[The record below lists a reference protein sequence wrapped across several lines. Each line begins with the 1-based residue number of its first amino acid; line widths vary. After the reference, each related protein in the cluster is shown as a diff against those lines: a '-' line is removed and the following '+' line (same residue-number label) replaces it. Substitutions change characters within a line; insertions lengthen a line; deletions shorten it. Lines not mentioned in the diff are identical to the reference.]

1 MQYRNITNPDFIL
14 PVSHQNNFTWNRYY
28 DLRFDLTRSLKLDF
42 SAVNASRIGDPLKLN
57 TLNQGIYELRRDSIW
72 RSILEGGRNTH
83 YHHTWNA
90 TYTLPINKIPLLEWT
105 SASAVYQAGYDWN
118 LAPVTRGDYQ
128 LGNSIS
134 NMNSIQLNGQ
144 LDFIQLYS
152 KVPYLRRVNQ
162 KYSEFSRGRE
172 RGQENSRQRYS
183 STKSG
188 ACPKYTEQNLKLKK
202 DAPYSFFHKLGSS
215 SVQVKIADKSG
226 KPISGQVKVVNDN
239 RIIFTPITDSD
250 GVSVEITPKKDKDTA
265 PKINFGEITSRF
277 LMMLY
282 NVNISYSEN
291 GGTSL
296 SLPAGKQLLGLNNYS
311 GGNGSSLHP
320 VCHLFLDT
328 KMRDLV

>member
-162 KYSEFSRGRE
+162 KYSEFSRGRRRARKTAAKDIRVNKIRCLSKIHGTEPETQE
-172 RGQENSRQRYS
+172 RCSILLLPQAGIIL
-183 STKSG
+183 
-188 ACPKYTEQNLKLKK
+188 C
-202 DAPYSFFHKLGSS
+202 
-215 SVQVKIADKSG
+215 SG
-226 KPISGQVKVVNDN
+226 KNCRQK
-239 RIIFTPITDSD
+239 RQT
-250 GVSVEITPKKDKDTA
+250 
-265 PKINFGEITSRF
+265 
-277 LMMLY
+277 
-282 NVNISYSEN
+282 
-291 GGTSL
+291 
-296 SLPAGKQLLGLNNYS
+296 
-311 GGNGSSLHP
+311 
-320 VCHLFLDT
+320 HL
-328 KMRDLV
+328 RPG